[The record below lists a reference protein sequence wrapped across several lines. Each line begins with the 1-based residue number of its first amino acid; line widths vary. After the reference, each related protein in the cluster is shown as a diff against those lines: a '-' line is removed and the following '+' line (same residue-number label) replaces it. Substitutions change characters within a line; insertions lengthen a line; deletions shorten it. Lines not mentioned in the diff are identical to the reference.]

1 MKQREVEVSFK
12 ELTALVGIKE
22 DEVEEWVIEAMT
34 HEILD
39 CKIDQVKQAVL
50 VKATHV
56 VG

>member
-1 MKQREVEVSFK
+1 MEVSFK
-12 ELTALVGIKE
+12 ELTTLVGIKE